1 MFASFIAQLAARSEP
16 AVRWSGP
23 SGDLELTGA
32 VFANWIYK
40 STALWEDYGASG
52 LAVITDGHL
61 HWRAAAGMLAAAGL
75 GLPVSVLEADSPAPD
90 GAHMALVPAGME
102 QASAAFDAD
111 EVFVYATEP
120 LALTTDV
127 PEDFLD
133 FITEVRT
140 LPDVLPLAYTQQLRL
155 DVKGRTLSVPIPE
168 EPGSD
173 AVLPAFPTDE
183 VELTNALRAL
193 LGGILTL
200 G

>member
-1 MFASFIAQLAARSEP
+1 MVKTAGIGAGILGLA
-16 AVRWSGP
+16 
-23 SGDLELTGA
+23 
-32 VFANWIYK
+32 
-40 STALWEDYGASG
+40 TALRLQRAGHDITVFDPAPVSGASY
-52 LAVITDGHL
+52 
-61 HWRAAAGMLAAAGL
+61 AAAGMLAAAGL

-120 LALTTDV
+120 LALATDV

-133 FITEVRT
+133 FITEVRS

-168 EPGSD
+168 EPGPD

-183 VELTNALRAL
+183 AELTSALRAL

>member
-75 GLPVSVLEADSPAPD
+75 GLPVSMLEADSPAPD
-90 GAHMALVPAGME
+90 GAHMALVPAGMV

-133 FITEVRT
+133 FITEVRS

-155 DVKGRTLSVPIPE
+155 DVKGRTVSSPIPK
-168 EPGSD
+168 EPGPD
-173 AVLPAFPTDE
+173 AVLSAFPNDE
-183 VELTNALRAL
+183 AELTSALRAL

>member
-23 SGDLELTGA
+23 TGDLELTGA

-61 HWRAAAGMLAAAGL
+61 HWRAAAGLLAAAGL

-90 GAHMALVPAGME
+90 GAHMALVPAGLE

-120 LALTTDV
+120 LALTTDA

-133 FITEVRT
+133 YITEVRS

-155 DVKGRTLSVPIPE
+155 DVKGRALSVPIPA
-168 EPGSD
+168 EPGPD
-173 AVLPAFPTDE
+173 AVLAAFPADE
-183 VELTNALRAL
+183 AELTSALRAL